1 MAVAFG
7 PTSCS
12 SGLVPKSKLSHSPE
26 AQYGFV
32 PKHSLHGGKNIALRA
47 EKPGPHSLQ
56 CPTFYLQIK
65 EKECSSSR
73 NFTNMTKSNRYKIL
87 IDLKDFSDN
96 SRTSN
101 KLFFSEA
108 VFLPLRMSYV
118 AKQCVMMSWLVREL
132 APRHKAMRSAQK
144 LEGLGHRKRGF

>member
-1 MAVAFG
+1 
-7 PTSCS
+7 
-12 SGLVPKSKLSHSPE
+12 
-26 AQYGFV
+26 
-32 PKHSLHGGKNIALRA
+32 
-47 EKPGPHSLQ
+47 
-56 CPTFYLQIK
+56 
-65 EKECSSSR
+65 
-73 NFTNMTKSNRYKIL
+73 MTKSNRYKIL

-132 APRHKAMRSAQK
+132 APQAQSHEIGTEARRARTSK
-144 LEGLGHRKRGF
+144 EGFLRFLLITET